1 VAQEQSPFNR
11 VNDFIRRLKTE
22 GKEAVKP
29 PDFLLV
35 SGALAQGIT
44 PIAPRRSDSARL
56 EIGST

>member
-1 VAQEQSPFNR
+1 MAQEESPFNR

-35 SGALAQGIT
+35 SGALVA
-44 PIAPRRSDSARL
+44 RSRSQCGASIELGAIWR
-56 EIGST
+56 